1 MKTGIIWDL
10 DGTMWDSS
18 LQVYQAWNA
27 YMEAHGVSR
36 RFTQDDVRGYC
47 GKTLEEIAAV
57 IFPDAEEQWRNDMV
71 FGCCEWENVPL
82 AEHGGELFDGL
93 IPVLE
98 RLHRTYHMSVVS
110 NCGLGYIEAFFTGN
124 HTGAYFDDYENA
136 VRTGKGKAENIR
148 LVMKRNGLT
157 RAVYIGDT
165 QGDCNAAKAAGIP
178 FVLAAY
184 GYGDAP
190 EAVWRINKLSEL
202 PELLEKILE
211 K

>member
-1 MKTGIIWDL
+1 MKIGIIWDL

-36 RFTQDDVRGYC
+36 RFTRDDVRGYC
-47 GKTLEEIAAV
+47 GKTLEEIAATV
-57 IFPDAEEQWRNDMV
+57 FPQAEEAWRNEMIY
-71 FGCCEWENVPL
+71 GCCQWENIPL

-98 RLHRTYHMSVVS
+98 QLHRQYHLSVVS

-124 HTGAYFDDYENA
+124 RTASYFDDYENA
-136 VRTGKGKAENIR
+136 VRTGQSKAENIR
-148 LVMKRNGLT
+148 LVMARNGLE

-165 QGDCNAAKAAGIP
+165 QGDWNAATAAGIP

-190 EAVWRINKLSEL
+190 QARWRIDHLSQL
-202 PELLEKILE
+202 PAVLEEIFK
-211 K
+211 